1 MATTS
6 TKKPLRDPRADPLPG
21 DIISLG
27 SGAQYV
33 VAGLVISLAKSGR
46 EMPCVQIERRGT
58 SGGKSERGVLA
69 LPIFKQR
76 VARGVVTH
84 RAPGPNFDWAKAPKK
99 PHSELV

>member
-1 MATTS
+1 MVTRSNTVS
-6 TKKPLRDPRADPLPG
+6 RDPRNDPLPG

-46 EMPCVQIERRGT
+46 EMPCVKIERRGT
-58 SGGKSERGVLA
+58 SGSRTERGVLA
-69 LPIFKQR
+69 LPIFRQR

-84 RAPGPNFDWAKAPKK
+84 RAPGPSFDWEKAERV
-99 PHSELV
+99 PHSDLL

>member
-1 MATTS
+1 MTTAS
-6 TKKPLRDPRADPLPG
+6 KALRDPRQDPLPG

-33 VAGLVISLAKSGR
+33 VSGLVISLAKSGR

-58 SGGKSERGVLA
+58 GGGRSERGVLA
-69 LPIFKQR
+69 LPIFRQR

-84 RAPGPNFDWAKAPKK
+84 RMPGDSFDWESAPKK